1 MRVGVYLPPAALR
14 GERVPAVYFLAGL
27 TCTDETFAMKAGAQR
42 LASELGLCLVTPDT
56 SPRATRLPGDDASW
70 DFGLGAGFYLDATEA
85 PWSAAYQMERYVV
98 EELPAWVEARFPVR
112 RERAERDGALH
123 GRPRRAHPR
132 AAQPGPL
139 RERVGLRA
147 HRGALRGALGAEG
160 LRGLPRAAQRGVG
173 GARRVSARRAAHL
186 PGRAAHRP
194 GPRRQV
200 SRAGASA
207 RALRGGLRRGG
218 AAPHAAAPPQATT
231 TATTSSPASSKT
243 TSATTPARCA
253 GDRASRWTR
262 ALAGRIP
269 RGVCTRSARR
279 TTSAGGLSSAR

>member
-1 MRVGVYLPPAALR
+1 
-14 GERVPAVYFLAGL
+14 
-27 TCTDETFAMKAGAQR
+27 MKAGAQR
-42 LASELGLCLVTPDT
+42 LAAELGLALVTPDT

-85 PWSAAYQMERYVV
+85 PWSAAYRWSATSSRSC
-98 EELPAWVEARFPVR
+98 PPGWR
-112 RERAERDGALH
+112 RTSPSRRDRAERDRALH

-139 RERVGLRA
+139 RERVGLA
-147 HRGALRGALGAEG
+147 PIVAPCEVPWGQKAFAGYLG
-160 LRGLPRAAQRGVG
+160 PRPRGVG

-200 SRAGASA
+200 PRAGASA

-218 AAPHAAAPPQATT
+218 AAPHAAPPPRLRPQLLLHRR
-231 TATTSSPASSKT
+231 ASSKT
-243 TSATTPARCA
+243 TCATTPARCA